1 MSSANEVE
9 PIARC
14 VAENNEIKNED
25 KNGLT
30 TNENKK
36 QRRKKN
42 QTDKKEAIKPKS
54 KKQQA
59 QSGFAKKLAQA
70 QLELE
75 RIKKEEEEE
84 ERKIEEERQKELER
98 QRIEEEIKERK
109 KLKEKEKRKRLKQ
122 EGKLLSKTEKEKKSR
137 NKEILKRML
146 EQGSTCIA
154 LNPQVI
160 PLQTSLKL
168 PHHDIII
175 PKKSSSESSQS
186 LSSKKESDE
195 IESELELP
203 TIKLKPTIS
212 DPVVRIQTRKLEN
225 KENASKENLRSPI
238 ICVMGHVD
246 TGKTK
251 ILDKLRNTHV
261 QDSEAGGITQQIGV
275 TNVPLYAIKESVK
288 ICPYMKDFEYKIRG
302 LSIIDTPGHFSFR
315 NLRSLGS
322 SLCDMAILI
331 VDIMHSVEPQ
341 TEESIKLLLDKK
353 TPFVVALNKIDLIVG
368 WQSFPGESI
377 EQMFERQSQRTKQH
391 FDDLFKKTFTKFAEL
406 GLNIALFNEN
416 INPKQFISAVP
427 TSARTG
433 DGVGDLIACI
443 CQYSQK
449 YLSKTLIISKELE
462 ATVMEVKVISGLG
475 PTIDVILVNGSL
487 SRGDRIIVP
496 GLEGPIVS
504 QIRALLT
511 PQPMKEMRVKGS
523 YIQHDCISI
532 CQGVKISG
540 SNLEQA
546 IAGLPIFVAQYD
558 DEIDYYKN
566 ELSTLITKT
575 INSFEIKDKGVY
587 VQASTLAVFPCIL
600 RILPESVFKTR
611 DPIIVGVH
619 IEEGTARIGTPL
631 CVPTKNNLLIG
642 TLASLEI
649 NHKAVDVAI
658 KGQEVCIKIANFDGE
673 APKLL
678 GRHFDI
684 SDQLVSK

>member
-1 MSSANEVE
+1 
-9 PIARC
+9 
-14 VAENNEIKNED
+14 
-25 KNGLT
+25 
-30 TNENKK
+30 
-36 QRRKKN
+36 
-42 QTDKKEAIKPKS
+42 
-54 KKQQA
+54 
-59 QSGFAKKLAQA
+59 
-70 QLELE
+70 
-75 RIKKEEEEE
+75 
-84 ERKIEEERQKELER
+84 
-98 QRIEEEIKERK
+98 
-109 KLKEKEKRKRLKQ
+109 
-122 EGKLLSKTEKEKKSR
+122 
-137 NKEILKRML
+137 
-146 EQGSTCIA
+146 
-154 LNPQVI
+154 
-160 PLQTSLKL
+160 
-168 PHHDIII
+168 
-175 PKKSSSESSQS
+175 
-186 LSSKKESDE
+186 
-195 IESELELP
+195 
-203 TIKLKPTIS
+203 
-212 DPVVRIQTRKLEN
+212 
-225 KENASKENLRSPI
+225 
-238 ICVMGHVD
+238 
-246 TGKTK
+246 
-251 ILDKLRNTHV
+251 
-261 QDSEAGGITQQIGV
+261 
-275 TNVPLYAIKESVK
+275 
-288 ICPYMKDFEYKIRG
+288 MKDFEYKIRG

-587 VQASTLAVFPCIL
+587 VQASTLGSLEALLDFLRQSKIPYFGINIGPVHKRDVINSMTMLEHNPMYAVILAFDVKIDTEAQLLANKNGVKIFTAPIIYHLYDQYIAYEKEYRKQQADKFRNLAVFPCIL

-684 SDQLVSK
+684 SDQLVSKVIYLHITSHRFLENPLMS